1 MEDKLMEEQ
10 ESKYTVLV
18 NKKRVAVGREVY
30 KAYYRQKERE
40 AYLDKLASKHNISF
54 EECEEKGIQVDYLL
68 SRTEESIEDGV
79 IKKEMLE
86 KLALCLETLSEQ
98 ERLLIYA
105 LFFQGKSERQ
115 LSAETGTPQRTIN
128 DRKRR
133 ILLKLKKLLEK

>member
-1 MEDKLMEEQ
+1 MEEQ
-10 ESKYTVLV
+10 ESKYTLLV
-18 NKKRVAVGREVY
+18 NKKRVAVGKEVY

-68 SRTEESIEDGV
+68 SCAEESIEDGV
-79 IKKEMLE
+79 IKKEMLK

-105 LFFQGKSERQ
+105 LFFQGKSERR

>member
-1 MEDKLMEEQ
+1 MEEH
-10 ESKYTVLV
+10 ESRYTLLFD
-18 NKKRVAVGREVY
+18 KMRVAVGREVY

-40 AYLDKLASKHNISF
+40 VYLDKLASKHNISF
-54 EECEEKGIQVDYLL
+54 EECEEKGIQVDYLI
-68 SRTEESIEDGV
+68 SHTEESIEDGV
-79 IKKEMLE
+79 IKKEMLK
-86 KLALCLETLSEQ
+86 KLALCLEKLSEQ

>member
-1 MEDKLMEEQ
+1 MEKH
-10 ESKYTVLV
+10 ESRYTLPV

-30 KAYYRQKERE
+30 KAYYRHKERE
-40 AYLDKLASKHNISF
+40 VYLDKLASKHNISF

-68 SRTEESIEDGV
+68 SHSVESMEDNI
-79 IKKEMLE
+79 IKKEMLK
-86 KLALCLETLSEQ
+86 KLALCLEKLSEQ

-128 DRKRR
+128 DRKRK

>member
-1 MEDKLMEEQ
+1 MEEQ
-10 ESKYTVLV
+10 ESKYTLLV

-68 SRTEESIEDGV
+68 SCAEESIEDGV
-79 IKKEMLE
+79 IKKEMLK

-105 LFFQGKSERQ
+105 LFFQGKSERR

>member
-1 MEDKLMEEQ
+1 MEEH
-10 ESKYTVLV
+10 ENKYTLLV
-18 NKKRVAVGREVY
+18 NRKRVAVGEEVY
-30 KAYYRQKERE
+30 KAYYQQKERE

-54 EECEEKGIQVDYLL
+54 EECEEKGIQVDYLF
-68 SRTEESIEDGV
+68 SRAEESIEDGV
-79 IKKEMLE
+79 IKKEMLK

>member
-1 MEDKLMEEQ
+1 MEEH
-10 ESKYTVLV
+10 ESRYTLLFD
-18 NKKRVAVGREVY
+18 KMRVAVGREVY

-40 AYLDKLASKHNISF
+40 VYLDKLASKHNISF
-54 EECEEKGIQVDYLL
+54 EECEEKGIQVDYLI
-68 SRTEESIEDGV
+68 SNTEESIEDGV
-79 IKKEMLE
+79 IKKEMLK
-86 KLALCLETLSEQ
+86 KLALCLEKLSEQ

>member
-1 MEDKLMEEQ
+1 MEEQ
-10 ESKYTVLV
+10 ESKYTLLI

-68 SRTEESIEDGV
+68 SRAEESIEDGV
-79 IKKEMLE
+79 IKKEMIK

>member
-18 NKKRVAVGREVY
+18 NKKRVAVGKEVY
-30 KAYYRQKERE
+30 KAYYQQKERE
-40 AYLDKLASKHNISF
+40 AYLDKLAGKHNISF

-68 SRTEESIEDGV
+68 SCAEESIEDGV
-79 IKKEMLE
+79 IKKEMLK

-105 LFFQGKSERQ
+105 LFFQGKSERR